1 MIFQASLPVSTVAE
15 LFSRIF
21 VRHPLPFAC
30 EQRTHAGGRGSYRDE
45 RYRPSRHEDRER
57 DSAGG
62 GSHRERE
69 HRGDRDRSDR
79 YGGSRRG
86 GEDRRDR
93 DRYAGRGGR
102 DYEGHPGRS
111 HHDEE
116 RGERR
121 RRDDDHAGGAAGGGG
136 FRESHRGGREDGGG
150 GGRRGGRR
158 NRDGLGTPERR
169 SPTPE
174 GIVTLS
180 QRKRKASGWDVH
192 APGYEQYSALQA
204 KQTGLFNLPGA
215 NRTQVPPI
223 LGIAG
228 LPPPMP
234 VPSFGMGLGANPN
247 LSRQSRRLYIGSIT
261 PDVNEQNLA
270 DFFNGKMEEMNIGT
284 GAAGNPVLAVQCNYE
299 KNYAFVEFRSAE
311 DATAAMAFD
320 GIIFINGP
328 LKIRRPKDY
337 GGIEVTAG
345 PSVHVPGV
353 VSTNVPDSINKI
365 FVGGLPTYLNEEQVM
380 ELLKSFGD
388 LKAFN
393 LVRENGNGPSKGFA
407 FFEYVDPGV
416 TDIAIQSLNGMELGD
431 RYLVVQRAS
440 VGAKPGTPGMIPN
453 LPYDQF
459 PEIPRPIMP
468 AGSDSATSVARILL
482 MLNMVTAEDLQ
493 DENEY
498 DDLYEDVK
506 EECSTFGEVEDLRIP
521 RPSKR
526 DKGKWG
532 ADAMIAPQEAAR
544 IDEAAGVGRVYVKYT
559 DVEAA
564 NAALKGLA
572 GRSFAGRS
580 IVATL
585 LSDDSQT
592 TPPLSMIFAPQPDAP
607 PPLPT
612 S

>member
-1 MIFQASLPVSTVAE
+1 MGDDYAMGDPSAIPPPGLNRERGAYREDRYRS
-15 LFSRIF
+15 SR
-21 VRHPLPFAC
+21 HD
-30 EQRTHAGGRGSYRDE
+30 GGRDR
-45 RYRPSRHEDRER
+45 DRER
-57 DSAGG
+57 DGGG
-62 GSHRERE
+62 GSHRDRE
-69 HRGDRDRSDR
+69 HRSDRDRGDR
-79 YGGSRRG
+79 YG
-86 GEDRRDR
+86 DR
-93 DRYAGRGGR
+93 
-102 DYEGHPGRS
+102 
-111 HHDEE
+111 
-116 RGERR
+116 
-121 RRDDDHAGGAAGGGG
+121 
-136 FRESHRGGREDGGG
+136 GGG
-150 GGRRGGRR
+150 GGRRGDDRRERDRYSRSTRDYDDHSRPSSHYEDDRRRDNRPREDDFGHGHRSRGDEPRGERRGRGGGGGGGGGR
-158 NRDGLGTPERR
+158 PGKEGVGTPERR

-174 GIVTLS
+174 GAAPLS

-192 APGYEQYSALQA
+192 APGYEQYTALQA

-234 VPSFGMGLGANPN
+234 VQSFGMGIGGNPN

-270 DFFNGKMEEMNIGT
+270 DFFNSKMIEMSIGT
-284 GAAGNPVLAVQCNYE
+284 GGPGNPVLAVQCNYE

-337 GGIEVTAG
+337 GGIDMSSS

-353 VSTNVPDSINKI
+353 VSTNVPDSINKV

-380 ELLKSFGD
+380 ELLKSFGE

-393 LVRENGNGPSKGFA
+393 LVRENGNGASKGFA
-407 FFEYVDPGV
+407 FFEYVDVNV
-416 TDIAIQSLNGMELGD
+416 TDVAIQSLNGMELGD

-468 AGSDSATSVARILL
+468 AGTDSTADSRILL
-482 MLNMVTAEDLQ
+482 MLNMVTPDDLT
-493 DENEY
+493 DDSEY
-498 DDLYEDVK
+498 GDLYEDVK
-506 EECSTFGEVEDLRIP
+506 EECSNFGTVEDLRIP
-521 RPSKR
+521 RPVKKDKSK
-526 DKGKWG
+526 W
-532 ADAMIAPQEAAR
+532 APGEGGHMAAQDAAR
-544 IDEAAGVGRVYVKYT
+544 ADEAAGVGRVYVKY
-559 DVEAA
+559 VEPSSAA
-564 NAALKGLA
+564 AALKSLA

-580 IVATL
+580 IIATL
-585 LSDDSQT
+585 LSEDSQT
-592 TPPLSMIFAPQPDAP
+592 TPPLNLIFAPQPDAP
-607 PPLPT
+607 PPLPKDP
-612 S
+612 

>member
-1 MIFQASLPVSTVAE
+1 MKKPGAP
-15 LFSRIF
+15 
-21 VRHPLPFAC
+21 P
-30 EQRTHAGGRGSYRDE
+30 AGHGDPATRERGGYRDD
-45 RYRPSRHEDRER
+45 RYRSSRHDDRDR
-57 DSAGG
+57 GG
-62 GSHRERE
+62 HRERE
-69 HRGDRDRSDR
+69 HRGDRDRDRGDR
-79 YGGSRRG
+79 YGGGGSSRRG
-86 GEDRRDR
+86 GGDDRREQ
-93 DRYAGRGGR
+93 DRYHRSSRDYDDHPRRSSHNEDDRRRDFRGPREDDHGFRGGR
-102 DYEGHPGRS
+102 D
-111 HHDEE
+111 DM
-116 RGERR
+116 
-121 RRDDDHAGGAAGGGG
+121 GAP
-136 FRESHRGGREDGGG
+136 R
-150 GGRRGGRR
+150 
-158 NRDGLGTPERR
+158 GTPERR

-174 GIVTLS
+174 GAVPLS
-180 QRKRKASGWDVH
+180 QRKRTASGWDVH
-192 APGYEQYSALQA
+192 APGYEQYTALQA

-234 VPSFGMGLGANPN
+234 VQSFGMGIGGNPN

-270 DFFNGKMEEMNIGT
+270 DFFNGKMIEMNIGT
-284 GAAGNPVLAVQCNYE
+284 GGPGNPVLAVQCNYE

-337 GGIEVTAG
+337 GGMEMVSPG
-345 PSVHVPGV
+345 VHVPGA

-380 ELLKSFGD
+380 ELLKSFGE
-388 LKAFN
+388 LRAFN
-393 LVRENGNGPSKGFA
+393 LVRENGSGPSKQGFA
-407 FFEYVDPGV
+407 FFEYADPSV
-416 TDIAIQSLNGMELGD
+416 TDVAIQSLNGMELGD

-468 AGSDSATSVARILL
+468 ASSESSTTDTRILL
-482 MLNMVTAEDLQ
+482 MLNMVTADDLTDDQ
-493 DENEY
+493 EY
-498 DDLYEDVK
+498 GDLYEDVK
-506 EECSTFGEVEDLRIP
+506 EECSNFGTVEDLRIP
-521 RPSKR
+521 RPVKKDKSKWAP
-526 DKGKWG
+526 GEG
-532 ADAMIAPQEAAR
+532 GQQAAQDAVR
-544 IDEAAGVGRVYVKYT
+544 VDEAAGVGRVYVKYADAT
-559 DVEAA
+559 CAK
-564 NAALKGLA
+564 AALNSLA

-580 IVATL
+580 IIATL

-592 TPPLSMIFAPQPDAP
+592 TPPLNLIFAPQPDAP

>member
-1 MIFQASLPVSTVAE
+1 MPVDEYGYHREDRYRS
-15 LFSRIF
+15 SRHDD
-21 VRHPLPFAC
+21 RDPGAHRGGAD
-30 EQRTHAGGRGSYRDE
+30 RDHRADRGDRYGDRGDRGGRGGGGRGGDD
-45 RYRPSRHEDRER
+45 RRER
-57 DSAGG
+57 D
-62 GSHRERE
+62 RYRNERDYDD
-69 HRGDRDRSDR
+69 HLRRSSR
-79 YGGSRRG
+79 Y
-86 GEDRRDR
+86 EDDRRR
-93 DRYAGRGGR
+93 DFRGPREDDHGPRGGR
-102 DYEGHPGRS
+102 DDFGGGGGGP
-111 HHDEE
+111 

-121 RRDDDHAGGAAGGGG
+121 G
-136 FRESHRGGREDGGG
+136 RGKGK
-150 GGRRGGRR
+150 
-158 NRDGLGTPERR
+158 DGLGTPERR

-174 GIVTLS
+174 GAVPLS

-192 APGYEQYSALQA
+192 APGYEQYTAMQA

-215 NRTQVPPI
+215 NRTQIPPI

-234 VPSFGMGLGANPN
+234 VQTFGMGIGSNPN

-261 PDVNEQNLA
+261 PEVNEQNLA
-270 DFFNGKMEEMNIGT
+270 DFFNSKMIEMSIGT
-284 GAAGNPVLAVQCNYE
+284 GGPGNPVLAVQCNYE

-337 GGIEVTAG
+337 GGIEMASPG
-345 PSVHVPGV
+345 VHVPGV

-365 FVGGLPTYLNEEQVM
+365 FVGGLPTYLNEEQVQ
-380 ELLKSFGD
+380 ELLKSFGE

-393 LVRENGNGPSKGFA
+393 LVRENGNGPSKVGFA
-407 FFEYVDPGV
+407 FFEYVDPSV
-416 TDIAIQSLNGMELGD
+416 TDVAIQSLNGMELGD

-468 AGSDSATSVARILL
+468 AGKDPTTDARILL
-482 MLNMVTAEDLQ
+482 MLNMVTADDLT
-493 DENEY
+493 DDTEY
-498 DDLYEDVK
+498 GDLYEDVK
-506 EECSTFGEVEDLRIP
+506 EECSNFGEVEDLRIP
-521 RPSKR
+521 RPVKKDKSKWAP
-526 DKGKWG
+526 GEG
-532 ADAMIAPQEAAR
+532 GQITAQDAIRA
-544 IDEAAGVGRVYVKYT
+544 DEAAGVGRVYVKYKDST
-559 DVEAA
+559 SAT
-564 NAALKGLA
+564 AALNSLA

-580 IVATL
+580 IIATL
-585 LSDDSQT
+585 LSEDSQT
-592 TPPLSMIFAPQPDAP
+592 TPPLNLIFAPQPDAP